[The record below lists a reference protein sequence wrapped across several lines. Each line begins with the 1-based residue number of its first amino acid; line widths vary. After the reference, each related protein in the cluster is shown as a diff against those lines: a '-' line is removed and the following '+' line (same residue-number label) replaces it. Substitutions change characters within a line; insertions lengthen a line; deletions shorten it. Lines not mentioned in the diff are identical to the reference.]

1 MMNFLTAVINT
12 TNKIF
17 LIQIIMRKLIL
28 TIVTAL
34 LFFETFSQQ
43 TNPAHALTKQDC
55 LIKSK
60 KQKTAA
66 WGVLGIGIAMLVA
79 GTAIAAHEYGD
90 AWNEGEGEGFEAAG
104 VVAAIGITAMVGSIP
119 LFIAAGKNKRKAMS
133 VSLKNEQFQS
143 LKNSSLVY
151 RPMSAVSLKIN
162 L

>member
-1 MMNFLTAVINT
+1 MKKLVVIIAT
-12 TNKIF
+12 F
-17 LIQIIMRKLIL
+17 
-28 TIVTAL
+28 L

-43 TNPAHALTKQDC
+43 SNPAPALTKQDY

-60 KQKTAA
+60 KQKTSA
-66 WGVLGIGIAMLVA
+66 WGLLGIGTAMLVA

-90 AWNEGEGEGFEAAG
+90 AWNEGEGEGLEAAG
-104 VVAAIGITAMVGSIP
+104 VVAAMGVAAMIGSIP
-119 LFIAAGKNKRKAMS
+119 LFIASSRNKSKAMS

-151 RPMSAVSLKIN
+151 RPMPAVSLKIN